1 MRQGKMTINIEN
13 EYSGSS
19 AFIPQDDYEKIAR
32 EVILQ
37 ALEEEGCP
45 YECEIGLT
53 LVNDDSIREINKEY
67 RNIDRSTDVLS
78 FPMLEYPAPADF
90 DFLEEADDSASADD
104 SFNPDTGELML
115 GDIIISVDHV
125 MAQAEQYGHSIQRE
139 YAFLIAHS
147 MLHLMGFDHMTPE
160 EAQVMETEQEK
171 ILTPLGYIRE

>member
-1 MRQGKMTINIEN
+1 
-13 EYSGSS
+13 
-19 AFIPQDDYEKIAR
+19 
-32 EVILQ
+32 
-37 ALEEEGCP
+37 
-45 YECEIGLT
+45 
-53 LVNDDSIREINKEY
+53 
-67 RNIDRSTDVLS
+67 
-78 FPMLEYPAPADF
+78 MLEYPAPADF
-90 DFLEEADDSASADD
+90 DFLENADDSASADD